1 MMKKTGYDKSKYETQ
16 GKAKTKPTATKKGK
30 RYGK

>member
-1 MMKKTGYDKSKYETQ
+1 MKKTGYDKSKYETP
-16 GKAKTKPTATKKGK
+16 GKGKTKPAQSKKGK